1 MTIPYRTAQTLKR
14 TGITIVAVAVLLAL
28 VWLLW
33 FLWLGRFVV
42 YTRADGAV
50 LKLNRDTGFAP
61 GEQALAPEKTERI
74 PIYYNEG
81 ENAINTS
88 TELTQITGYYIDA
101 GLDSGKKFTAAMA
114 DEIKAQ
120 LQQLPAGTPVL
131 LDVKSVSGNFFY
143 NSSISDRRGALV
155 DTAAIDDLIS
165 FMDNRGLYAI
175 ARLPAFVD
183 YYYGL
188 KHLADDLRTP
198 GGYGW
203 TDENNHYWL
212 DPTSQGTLTYL
223 MQIVSELK
231 ERGFD
236 EVVFYN
242 FYVPEAE
249 DLVFKED
256 RTKAIKTAAKTLVD
270 SCTDDKFTL
279 SFVGQDASFPL
290 PEGRARLYLE
300 GVAANAAQSVAEDT
314 GLKNP
319 AVNLVFLT
327 DNHDTRFEVFSVL
340 RPLSG
345 AH

>member
-14 TGITIVAVAVLLAL
+14 TGIVIVAVAVLLAL

-42 YTRADGAV
+42 YTRSGGAV
-50 LKLNRDTGFAP
+50 LKLNQDTGFAP
-61 GEQALAPEKTERI
+61 GEQALPPEKTERI

-88 TELTQITGYYIDA
+88 TELTQIAGYYIET
-101 GLDSGKKFTAAMA
+101 GLDEGKKLTAAKVN
-114 DEIKAQ
+114 EIKAQ
-120 LQQLPAGTPVL
+120 IQQLPAGTPVL

-143 NSSISDRRGALV
+143 NSAVSDRRSSQV
-155 DTAAIDDLIS
+155 DAAAVDELIS
-165 FMDNRGLYAI
+165 FMDNRGIYAI

-183 YYYGL
+183 YYYGA
-188 KHLADDLRTP
+188 KHLADDLRTQA
-198 GGYGW
+198 GYGW
-203 TDENNHYWL
+203 TDENANYWL

-236 EVVFYN
+236 EVVFYD
-242 FYVPEAE
+242 FYIPESKDIA
-249 DLVFKED
+249 FKQD
-256 RTKAIKTAAKTLVD
+256 RDKAIKTAAKTLVD
-270 SCTDDKFTL
+270 SCTNDKFAL
-279 SFVGQDASFPL
+279 SFVGQDTKFPL
-290 PEGRARLYLE
+290 PEGRTRLYLE
-300 GVAANAAQSVAEDT
+300 GVAASSAESVAEKT
-314 GLKNP
+314 GLKDP
-319 AVNLVFLT
+319 SINLVFIT
-327 DNHDTRFEVFSVL
+327 DNHDTRFEAFSVL